1 MTNIFSLLENI
12 KDPLYNPD
20 LKINSKVLLID
31 GMNTFFRNFSVIN
44 YLNQD
49 GDHIGGLIG
58 FLRSVGYVSKLI
70 GATRIVVV
78 FDGIGNITNKKNLLP
93 SYKSNRNLVRVTN
106 WEIFENKDEEVSSM
120 NAQLSRISD
129 YLSCLPLTTVVLE
142 KTEADDIIAY
152 YSKKITSDYPDST
165 VYIMSSDKDF
175 LQLVDERITLYSPT
189 KKIFYRS
196 EDVLREYNVSSVN
209 FLTYKILLGDKTD
222 NVPGIEKLGPK
233 KIFKLFPELSSPNHF
248 SLNDVLKK
256 SSLKKAE
263 NYLYHK
269 VLINKEQLKINEKI
283 MGLHDISFMDDEIIY
298 LNKSFEKPQR
308 TLDKEQFKH
317 LYELDTLGKSISN
330 LDNWLSENFNLP
342 NRFIN
347 EHIDGIRT

>member
-44 YLNQD
+44 YLNQN
-49 GDHIGGLIG
+49 GDHIGGLVG
-58 FLRSVGYVSKLI
+58 FLRSVGYVSNLI
-70 GATRIVVV
+70 GATRVIVV
-78 FDGIGNITNKKNLLP
+78 FDGVGNITNKKNLLP
-93 SYKSNRNLVRVTN
+93 SYKSNRNLTRVTN
-106 WEIFENKDEEVSSM
+106 WDIFENKDEEVSSM
-120 NAQLSRISD
+120 GAQLDRLSD
-129 YLSCLPLTTVVLE
+129 YLNCLPLSTVVLE
-142 KTEADDIIAY
+142 KTEADDILAY
-152 YSKKITSDYPDST
+152 YSKKITRDYSDSS
-165 VYIMSSDKDF
+165 VYIMSADKDF
-175 LQLVDERITLYSPT
+175 LQLVDERIFIYSPT

-196 EDVLREYNVSSVN
+196 EDVLKEYNITPVN

-233 KIFKLFPELSSPNHF
+233 KILKLFPELSSFTPF
-248 SLNDVLKK
+248 SLNDVLEKA
-256 SSLKKAE
+256 SLKKTE

-283 MGLHDISFMDDEIIY
+283 MGLHDIILTDDELIY
-298 LNKSFEKPQR
+298 LTRSFENPLR
-308 TLDKEQFKH
+308 VVDKEHFKH
-317 LYELDTLGKSISN
+317 LYDLDTLGKSISN

-347 EHIDGIRT
+347 EHTD